1 MISIIGE
8 IGISILDILIGFAL
22 RMFIATLLE
31 AFFKI
36 KILFSGIPI
45 LGPVAF
51 FAFPTELGLLNTLGF
66 YLIDFV
72 ATIGLFKN
80 LFNNKNKTNKEN
92 KDATTN

>member
-1 MISIIGE
+1 MINILE
-8 IGISILDILIGFAL
+8 TIGIPLLDILIGFSL
-22 RMFIATLLE
+22 RMFIAMLFE

-36 KILFSGIPI
+36 RILFSGIPI

-72 ATIGLFKN
+72 ATIELFKN